1 MVVVVVVVIDIE
13 RGQDASVVEK
23 FDATSSRV
31 GTRAGF
37 EINDISEVKGERGT
51 REFGAGSDMTEPSS
65 IPEIPRADMTAPLR
79 HYGGS
84 RALYLYMAN
93 DACFHVLP
101 EGLFSNRGVSASG
114 GWTMW

>member
-1 MVVVVVVVIDIE
+1 M
-13 RGQDASVVEK
+13 
-23 FDATSSRV
+23 V
-31 GTRAGF
+31 GTRAGY
-37 EINDISEVKGERGT
+37 EISDISEVKGERGQGK
-51 REFGAGSDMTEPSS
+51 FGAGSDSTEPSS
-65 IPEIPRADMTAPLR
+65 IPEISRTDMTAPPR

-93 DACFHVLP
+93 DVCFHVVP